1 MEINREAIDVSELSE
16 KNQNLLIALLERIE
30 KLEFQVEELEKFKE
44 EFNDWKDAKRAL
56 AGY

>member
-30 KLEFQVEELEKFKE
+30 KLEYRVEELEKTKE
-44 EFNDWKDAKRAL
+44 EFDEWKDAKSAL
-56 AGY
+56 ADY